1 LEDKGLELTSAV
13 KRLNSFNA
21 VQNTYLG
28 TFQILGGL
36 GLLLGSAGLGV
47 VVLRNVLER
56 RGELGLL
63 LAVGFRRGLLQKL
76 VLAEHGALLGLGLSI
91 GIAAAAVAVLPSL
104 LLPGRDLPYLSL
116 AITLGAV
123 LLNGVVWTW
132 AATRF
137 ALRGDLLDT
146 LRNE

>member
-1 LEDKGLELTSAV
+1 VTSAAQ
-13 KRLNSFNA
+13 RLNAFNA

-63 LAVGFRRGLLQKL
+63 VAVGFTRQALQKL
-76 VLAEHGALLGLGLSI
+76 VLSEHAALLALGLAI
-91 GIAAAAVAVLPSL
+91 GIISAAVAVLPAL
-104 LLPGRDLPYLSL
+104 LSPGRQLPYLSL
-116 AITLGAV
+116 AVTLGAV
-123 LLNGVVWTW
+123 LLNGTLWTLV
-132 AATRF
+132 ATRY
-137 ALRGDLLDT
+137 ALRGNLLEA